1 MLNDYTIRLEKETD
15 YRAVEELTRETFW
28 NLYKPGCAEHYV
40 LHTYRSKP
48 EFVRELDFVME
59 KDGRLIGHVMFVRA
73 EINSDEG
80 RKIPIMT
87 FGPISILPEFQRRG
101 YGRALLDYALSK
113 AAEMGVGAVCME
125 GNINFYR
132 NCGFTVAS
140 TLGIHYYAE
149 PRDAEVPYFLAR
161 ELKKGFLDGVT
172 GVYHTPEGYFV
183 DDKDVEDFDKSFPP
197 KKKLKLTGQLFKTEK

>member
-73 EINSDEG
+73 EINSDDG

-87 FGPISILPEFQRRG
+87 FGPISILPEFQRCG
-101 YGRALLDYALSK
+101 YGKALLDYALSK

-125 GNINFYR
+125 GNIDFYR

-140 TLGIHYYAE
+140 TLGVHYYAE

-197 KKKLKLTGQLFKTEK
+197 KKKLKLPGQLF

>member
-113 AAEMGVGAVCME
+113 AAEMGVGAVCIE

-197 KKKLKLTGQLFKTEK
+197 KKKLKLTGQLF

>member
-73 EINSDEG
+73 EINSDDG
-80 RKIPIMT
+80 HKIPIMT
-87 FGPISILPEFQRRG
+87 FGPISILPEFQRHG
-101 YGRALLDYALSK
+101 YGKALLDYALSK

-125 GNINFYR
+125 GNIDFYR

-140 TLGIHYYAE
+140 TLGVHYYAE

-197 KKKLKLTGQLFKTEK
+197 KKKLKLPGQLF